1 MLKRESIL
9 NPCLNLWQ
17 VHLENHT
24 ETRTQLAQLPANFLG
39 DLRDSAPS
47 DEVRLCCVVRSES
60 PSESHLINSC
70 EVTGV
75 AYRKR
80 VFLNPISI
88 SAPSFIQ
95 AVADSSDEGTHV
107 LGNYILI
114 IADCDR
120 RIMLE
125 FCLANKKQRK
135 MSLAKIDRLLK
146 VVTEFRD
153 AVYAEA
159 ELIEKEAKA
168 KRTQ

>member
-1 MLKRESIL
+1 M
-9 NPCLNLWQ
+9 
-17 VHLENHT
+17 
-24 ETRTQLAQLPANFLG
+24 
-39 DLRDSAPS
+39 
-47 DEVRLCCVVRSES
+47 
-60 PSESHLINSC
+60 
-70 EVTGV
+70 

-80 VFLNPISI
+80 VFLNPISL

-95 AVADSSDEGTHV
+95 AVADSSDDGTYV

-125 FCLANKKQRK
+125 FCLGNKKQRK

-146 VVTEFRD
+146 VVNEFRD
-153 AVYAEA
+153 ALYTEA